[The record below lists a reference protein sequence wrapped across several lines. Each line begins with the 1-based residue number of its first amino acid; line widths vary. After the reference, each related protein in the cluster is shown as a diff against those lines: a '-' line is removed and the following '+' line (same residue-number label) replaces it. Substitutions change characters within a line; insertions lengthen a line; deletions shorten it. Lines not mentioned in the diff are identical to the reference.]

1 MKFSCKK
8 HCLGYA
14 DSRIDGIKFGE
25 ECGIFGG
32 ISNKDNIAAYI
43 QQGLFMLQHRGQESA
58 GLCCGDKDLSIHKNN
73 GLVME
78 VLSDRIIK
86 NIKGKTGIGHVR
98 YSTQGGSDVLHAQ
111 PHVITYLEEKVAVA
125 HNGNVDEAVKMKKHL
140 EAEGEVFL
148 TTSDTEMILKKVV
161 RELCKPPSEWSFD
174 EIGEVLMK
182 SFLGGAW
189 SILFCVPGKVF
200 AYRDP
205 FGYRPLVLCEAEEGV
220 FVSSEDTSF
229 QLLNKKNI
237 IHIKPGEGVIITEN
251 GYEIRRFAPEMP
263 SKMCVFEHIYFARP
277 DSNIFG
283 KNVYMAR
290 VELGKKSAIE
300 NPVDADIVVPVMD
313 SGFAPA
319 LGFSQQTGIPLQ
331 MGLMRNR
338 WMGRTFILPEQQSR
352 RNGVIRK
359 LTPVK
364 EVLEGKKVVVIDD
377 SIVRGTTS
385 REIVRM
391 LRNSGAKEIHFRSAS
406 PKLVNICQ
414 WGVDIPSK
422 KDLIANTHKNTE
434 EIRKFIESDTLA
446 YLSLDGLKDIFGRE
460 GWCYSCLTSSSS
472 QSLDSISKKE
482 ICELVPA
489 AFTCK

>member
-1 MKFSCKK
+1 MSFSCKK
-8 HCLGYA
+8 HCCGYA
-14 DSRIDGIKFGE
+14 DSKLGEVKFSE

-32 ISNKDNIAAYI
+32 VCYNSDIAPYI

-58 GLCCGDKDLSIHKNN
+58 GICCGDKDLFTYKNK

-78 VLSDRIIK
+78 VLTDKTIK
-86 NIKGKTGIGHVR
+86 DIKGKTGIGHVR

-111 PHVITYLEEKVAVA
+111 PHVITYLGEKVAVA
-125 HNGNVDEAVKMKKHL
+125 HNGNVDKAVKMRKYL
-140 EAEGEVFL
+140 ERQGEVFL

-161 RELCKPPSEWSFD
+161 RELCKVPTSWTFD
-174 EIGEVLMK
+174 EVGEVLTK

-205 FGYRPLVLCEAEEGV
+205 IGYRPLCLCESDEGI

-229 QLLNKKNI
+229 QLMTNKKV
-237 IHIKPGEGVIITEN
+237 IHLQPGEGAIITKN

-277 DSNIFG
+277 DSNVFG

-290 VELGKKSAIE
+290 VEIGKKCAIE

-319 LGFSQQTGIPLQ
+319 IGYSQQSGIPLQ

-338 WMGRTFILPEQQSR
+338 WVGRTFILPEQQLR

-359 LTPVK
+359 LTPMK
-364 EVLEGKKVVVIDD
+364 EVLEGKRVVIIDD

-385 REIVRM
+385 REIIRM
-391 LRNSGAKEIHFRSAS
+391 IRNAGAKEVHFRSAS
-406 PKLVNICQ
+406 PHLVNSCQ

-422 KDLIANTHKNTE
+422 KDLIANTQKDVE
-434 EIRKFIESDTLA
+434 GVRRFIEADSLA
-446 YLSLDGLKDIFGRE
+446 YLSLEGIKEIFGWD
-460 GWCYSCLTSSSS
+460 GWCYSCLTHA
-472 QSLDSISKKE
+472 DSENMTRSEYCGMI
-482 ICELVPA
+482 PA
-489 AFTCK
+489 ACGEY